1 MAECAVANC
10 DICNTSLTTCDQCAA
25 PFLILNALGKTSCV
39 QSCPAGYY
47 STGERTISEIDSYTT
62 ESAGTTTRSAR
73 YWERRGLRG
82 QREVLTTT
90 TELLN
95 STQSPT
101 TPITSTTA
109 GPTTDTTTAPPCPSS
124 EYICLLYY
132 NTEFPCQSGAVAS
145 GLSASETVLT
155 ANNGSSY
162 CYLARTVPAGQ
173 TASVSCTYL
182 AGTDVNT
189 PVIIIADS
197 NVTALEAFF
206 SHGYNTAQAYDPFL
220 TYLSTNHPSSGQF
233 VGNGETSLTA
243 NQNVFFVAATGS
255 RFDCTYSLDPTTTTA
270 PPCPSSEYICPS
282 YDAEFPCQSGAVASG
297 LSASE
302 TVLTANIGFSYCYL
316 ARTVPVGQ
324 MASVSCTYVG
334 TDVNTPVI
342 IIADSDVTALEAFF
356 PSGYD
361 SAQAYGPFLTYLNT
375 NHPSSG
381 QFVGNGTTTLT
392 ANQNVFFV
400 AATGSGFDCTYSL
413 GPATTTTTASWQP
426 LTRNSTIT
434 TLSTA
439 AAATMGVTTTTVFT
453 LIIVLWEIVLFAK

>member
-1 MAECAVANC
+1 M
-10 DICNTSLTTCDQCAA
+10 
-25 PFLILNALGKTSCV
+25 
-39 QSCPAGYY
+39 
-47 STGERTISEIDSYTT
+47 
-62 ESAGTTTRSAR
+62 
-73 YWERRGLRG
+73 
-82 QREVLTTT
+82 
-90 TELLN
+90 
-95 STQSPT
+95 
-101 TPITSTTA
+101 
-109 GPTTDTTTAPPCPSS
+109 
-124 EYICLLYY
+124 
-132 NTEFPCQSGAVAS
+132 
-145 GLSASETVLT
+145 
-155 ANNGSSY
+155 
-162 CYLARTVPAGQ
+162 
-173 TASVSCTYL
+173 
-182 AGTDVNT
+182 
-189 PVIIIADS
+189 IIIADS

-255 RFDCTYSLDPTTTTA
+255 RFDCTCSLDPTTTTA

-439 AAATMGVTTTTVFT
+439 ATMGVTDGGTTARLRRTVRTSCAGNAFVDRNT
-453 LIIVLWEIVLFAK
+453 VLTQIACDRDCVSCVDQQTCKECVQGAGLLYGRCFSPCPTNSPTTNGFFLNGSLCGGKLFCIASEFVAAKLHLHIHRVEVGGASCKIHVYRSSGSLISYI